1 MEITHQQVV
10 EWLGKIKLQ
19 GSQYNFHR
27 LLGEE
32 EKAKIASVIVSA
44 VNRHIEA
51 ARQDKGQ

>member
-10 EWLGKIKLQ
+10 EWLGKVKLQ

-27 LLGEE
+27 LLNAD
-32 EKAKIASVIVSA
+32 EKGKIAGAILPEI
-44 VNRHIEA
+44 NRAIET